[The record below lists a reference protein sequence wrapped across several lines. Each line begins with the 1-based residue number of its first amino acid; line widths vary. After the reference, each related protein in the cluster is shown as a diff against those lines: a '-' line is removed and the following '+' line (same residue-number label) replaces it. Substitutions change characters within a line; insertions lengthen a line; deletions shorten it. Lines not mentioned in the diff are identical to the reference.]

1 VASLSVVSDFCNVAV
16 LIAVMESS
24 VGCGKFEGRT
34 YTGKLEVYILKGIG
48 RFVKSR

>member
-1 VASLSVVSDFCNVAV
+1 MASLSVGSDFCGVEV
-16 LIAVMESS
+16 LSEVIASS
-24 VGCGKFEGRT
+24 VGCGKFEGRM